1 MPNLQIHIFPF
12 LPISYL
18 AHNEEKGHS
27 PSQNGDSFSGLWN
40 PRISNFLKILIVV
53 WVTEAF

>member
-1 MPNLQIHIFPF
+1 MYNLQIHIFPF

-27 PSQNGDSFSGLWN
+27 PFLNGDTFSRLWN
-40 PRISNFLKILIVV
+40 PHISNFLKILIVV
-53 WVTEAF
+53 WAIEAS